1 MENAVEALKIAGAVL
16 MFILALSLSISCLSS
31 ANSSALNIASM
42 YSREREYRYVKP
54 ASDFTRTVG
63 IESIIPAMYQA
74 YEENT
79 EIYFKDKNGNPLP
92 LYYKTNQYGKR
103 VDSEG
108 NTVDNSSTRAV
119 TINYINLEKEQIEI
133 DKRSRETLNFP
144 ISVGIVSAT
153 FTALLTVIF
162 TSATKTCNNLV
173 GIIAFYGTVVASF
186 IGLYVFSKKIF
197 DSMQEDKLRV

>member
-1 MENAVEALKIAGAVL
+1 MSKKE
-16 MFILALSLSISCLSS
+16 
-31 ANSSALNIASM
+31 
-42 YSREREYRYVKP
+42 
-54 ASDFTRTVG
+54 
-63 IESIIPAMYQA
+63 
-74 YEENT
+74 EENIFLKNQKIPET
-79 EIYFKDKNGNPLP
+79 LDSYFKDYTQNGDYEMLINKARD
-92 LYYKTNQYGKR
+92 YICEDTTNIDM
-103 VDSEG
+103 VIH
-108 NTVDNSSTRAV
+108 NL
-119 TINYINLEKEQIEI
+119 NLEKEQIEI

-197 DSMQEDKLRV
+197 DSMQEDKLRVLKNREKLNFLEFCIEEYTKKKQQ